1 MLCEAKSFGGDDDV
15 ELVWEPWGKGLL
27 DRTEGLV
34 LLGLGL
40 VAMVSCVVTLSGRVS
55 QGQRAR
61 PEGCDGQP
69 RAALAGSGRRDEHAP
84 ETKRERSY
92 ALLETKGICER
103 AR

>member
-40 VAMVSCVVTLSGRVS
+40 VAMVSCVVTLSGWVS
-55 QGQRAR
+55 QGQRTR

-69 RAALAGSGRRDEHAP
+69 RAALAGSG
-84 ETKRERSY
+84 
-92 ALLETKGICER
+92 
-103 AR
+103 

>member
-40 VAMVSCVVTLSGRVS
+40 VAMVSCVVTLSGWVS
-55 QGQRAR
+55 QRQRTR

-69 RAALAGSGRRDEHAP
+69 RAALAGSG
-84 ETKRERSY
+84 
-92 ALLETKGICER
+92 
-103 AR
+103 